1 MAPVVLFVQ
10 RHGIIELAVFQE
22 LDDDLAWPQLLHI
35 VLPELD
41 DPAVDGILG
50 RGRGIFRSRVLG
62 AGRHVVDPR
71 VVLQIWKRDKER
83 LGCVGVSA
91 RCVLF
96 SDSQIQPRRKAV
108 RFVREGQKAGCVRF
122 SGIERRKFI
131 SGCVGGECFGQR
143 RPFGGGEVLKRH
155 GVGGKIAREREARVR
170 VNACD
175 IVELKRD
182 GHNGLSVVAVLDR
195 EAHVAARIDRARSSC
210 PNGKQR
216 KQAKNAKSRRADASC
231 PVSHGGSSNKVWKY
245 VIKVCRGG
253 RPCPPMRSY
262 EFAGNY
268 RIIG

>member
-1 MAPVVLFVQ
+1 M
-10 RHGIIELAVFQE
+10 
-22 LDDDLAWPQLLHI
+22 
-35 VLPELD
+35 
-41 DPAVDGILG
+41 
-50 RGRGIFRSRVLG
+50 
-62 AGRHVVDPR
+62 
-71 VVLQIWKRDKER
+71 
-83 LGCVGVSA
+83 
-91 RCVLF
+91 LF
-96 SDSQIQPRRKAV
+96 SDGQIQTRRETIH
-108 RFVREGQKAGCVRF
+108 RIREGQRALRVRF
-122 SGIERRKFI
+122 SGIKRRKFI
-131 SGCVGGECFGQR
+131 SGCVGGERLGQR